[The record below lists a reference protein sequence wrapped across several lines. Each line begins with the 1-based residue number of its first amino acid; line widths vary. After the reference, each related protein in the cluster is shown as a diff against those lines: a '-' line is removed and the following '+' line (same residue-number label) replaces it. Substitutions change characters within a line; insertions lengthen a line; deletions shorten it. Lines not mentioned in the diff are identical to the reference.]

1 MDYTITR
8 ADLNNCQF
16 ENCTAYVQNE
26 NHIEAFAPDVMLT
39 VIYNVLHK
47 EAVSND

>member
-8 ADLNNCQF
+8 ADLNSCRF
-16 ENCTAYVQNE
+16 ENCTTDVQNE